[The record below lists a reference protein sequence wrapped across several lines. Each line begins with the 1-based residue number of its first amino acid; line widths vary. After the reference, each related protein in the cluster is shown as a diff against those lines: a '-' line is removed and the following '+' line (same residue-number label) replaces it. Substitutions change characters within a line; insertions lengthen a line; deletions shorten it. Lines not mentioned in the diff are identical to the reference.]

1 MKILSCH
8 IENYGKLSNVDYRF
22 NEGLTV
28 FNHKNGSG
36 KTTLSS
42 FIKAMLYG
50 LPSTKTNAK
59 SFDHRQHF
67 YPFDHS
73 KFGGT
78 VTIEHDGDEYRI
90 ERFFDSKSATADYVK
105 VYKNDNIADDYGESL
120 GKKLMGADED
130 IFMKTAFFNAED
142 ISICTP
148 QGIEAQ
154 VNNYEEGIL
163 AKKVLEEQ
171 SKKLQPQRGRN
182 GKIPEC
188 QEKIR
193 ALREEIATLKESSS
207 VMESFL
213 SERSKKQKMLEEKEA
228 KLRKNLVLESRLD
241 ERIAATGSRYQMN
254 VLENMFIGGL
264 PTAEDFERANGY
276 INSIAEIEKQN
287 EEIQKEFDVLLKKI
301 KRRKMLI
308 TVNAFMII
316 TAAVLLA
323 VGDIIPSIILIAASG
338 AMALFLCISGRKFKS
353 AEKLSEERRKNIL
366 RYDFCVNELYEF
378 IEAYKSTGNITDFAM
393 EVQNIKNSA
402 EAYLRISEIQNEME
416 KMGKEDSTFIER
428 EIIEIKSEI
437 ALLDRQIAKLE
448 AETEKIEE
456 KQIDLEQTEAALE
469 EYKEQLFV
477 LDEAQNMLAVAE
489 NNLKNK
495 YSDPIKENFGKY
507 AEIIEE
513 TIGERFVLDDDYN
526 VYFEAA
532 GQRQSYKH
540 LSHGQRS
547 MLAFCFRMALIDS
560 IYLKEK
566 PFVILDDPFMS
577 LDKENMAKMSS
588 VIKAVS
594 KDRQIIYFCCH
605 ESRDML

>member
-22 NEGLTV
+22 NEELTV
-28 FNHKNGSG
+28 FNYENGSG

-59 SFDHRQHF
+59 NFDHRQHF

-105 VYKNDNIADDYGESL
+105 VYKNGNIADGLGENI

-130 IFMKTAFFNAED
+130 IFIKTAFFNAED
-142 ISICTP
+142 ISLCTP
-148 QGIEAQ
+148 QGIEAY
-154 VNNYEEGIL
+154 VNNYEEGTL

-171 SKKLQPQRGRN
+171 RKKLQPQRGRN

-193 ALREEIATLKESSS
+193 TLREEIAALKESIN
-207 VMESFL
+207 VMGSFL
-213 SERSKKQKMLEEKEA
+213 SERSKKQRILEEKEA
-228 KLRKNLVLESRLD
+228 KLRKNIVLESRLD

-254 VLENMFIGGL
+254 VLKNMFIGGV
-264 PTAEDFERANGY
+264 PAEEDFERANGY
-276 INSIAEIEKQN
+276 INSIVEIEKQN
-287 EEIQKEFDVLLKKI
+287 EEIQKEFNALIKKV

-323 VGDIIPSIILIAASG
+323 VGHIIPSIILIAASG
-338 AMALFLCISGRKFKS
+338 ALALFLCISGRMFKN
-353 AEKLSEERRKNIL
+353 AEQLSEKKRKNIL

-378 IEAYKSTGNITDFAM
+378 IEAYKSTGNITDFAK
-393 EVQNIKNSA
+393 EVQNIKSA
-402 EAYLRISEIQNEME
+402 ADAYLRISEIQNEME
-416 KMGKEDSTFIER
+416 EMGKEDSAIIDR
-428 EIIEIKSEI
+428 EI
-437 ALLDRQIAKLE
+437 IAKLE
-448 AETEKIEE
+448 AETEIIEE

-477 LDEAQNMLAVAE
+477 LDEAQNMLATAE

-507 AEIIEE
+507 AEIIEKS
-513 TIGERFVLDDDYN
+513 IGEKFVLDDDYN

-560 IYLKEK
+560 IYPKEK

-577 LDKENMAKMSS
+577 LDKDNMAKMSS
-588 VIKAVS
+588 VVKAVS

>member
-22 NEGLTV
+22 NEELTV
-28 FNHKNGSG
+28 FNYENGSG

-59 SFDHRQHF
+59 NFDHRQHF

-105 VYKNDNIADDYGESL
+105 VYKNGNIADGLGENI

-130 IFMKTAFFNAED
+130 IFIKTAFFNAED
-142 ISICTP
+142 ISLCTP
-148 QGIEAQ
+148 QGIEAY
-154 VNNYEEGIL
+154 VNNYEEGTL

-171 SKKLQPQRGRN
+171 RKKLQPQRGRN

-193 ALREEIATLKESSS
+193 TLREEITALKESIN
-207 VMESFL
+207 VMGSFL
-213 SERSKKQKMLEEKEA
+213 SERSKKQRMIEEKEA
-228 KLRKNLVLESRLD
+228 KLRKNIVLESRLD

-254 VLENMFIGGL
+254 VLKNMFIGGV
-264 PTAEDFERANGY
+264 PAEEDFERVNGY
-276 INSIAEIEKQN
+276 INSIVEIEKQN
-287 EEIQKEFDVLLKKI
+287 EEIQKEFNALIKKV

-323 VGDIIPSIILIAASG
+323 VGHIIPSIILIAASG
-338 AMALFLCISGRKFKS
+338 ALALFLCISGRMFKN
-353 AEKLSEERRKNIL
+353 AEQLSEKKRKNIL

-378 IEAYKSTGNITDFAM
+378 IEAYKSTGNITDFAK
-393 EVQNIKNSA
+393 EVQNIKSA
-402 EAYLRISEIQNEME
+402 ADAYLRISEIQNEME
-416 KMGKEDSTFIER
+416 EMGKEDSAIIDR
-428 EIIEIKSEI
+428 EIIDIKSEI
-437 ALLDRQIAKLE
+437 AFLDRQIAKLE
-448 AETEKIEE
+448 AETEIIEE

-477 LDEAQNMLAVAE
+477 LDEAQNMLATAE

-495 YSDPIKENFGKY
+495 YSNPIKENFGKY
-507 AEIIEE
+507 AEIIEKS
-513 TIGERFVLDDDYN
+513 IGEKFVLDDDYN

-560 IYLKEK
+560 IYPKEK

-577 LDKENMAKMSS
+577 LDKDNMAKMSS
-588 VIKAVS
+588 VVKAVA

>member
-1 MKILSCH
+1 
-8 IENYGKLSNVDYRF
+8 
-22 NEGLTV
+22 
-28 FNHKNGSG
+28 
-36 KTTLSS
+36 
-42 FIKAMLYG
+42 
-50 LPSTKTNAK
+50 
-59 SFDHRQHF
+59 
-67 YPFDHS
+67 
-73 KFGGT
+73 
-78 VTIEHDGDEYRI
+78 
-90 ERFFDSKSATADYVK
+90 
-105 VYKNDNIADDYGESL
+105 
-120 GKKLMGADED
+120 
-130 IFMKTAFFNAED
+130 
-142 ISICTP
+142 
-148 QGIEAQ
+148 
-154 VNNYEEGIL
+154 
-163 AKKVLEEQ
+163 
-171 SKKLQPQRGRN
+171 
-182 GKIPEC
+182 
-188 QEKIR
+188 
-193 ALREEIATLKESSS
+193 
-207 VMESFL
+207 
-213 SERSKKQKMLEEKEA
+213 MLEEKEA

-241 ERIAATGSRYQMN
+241 ERMAATGSRYQMN

-532 GQRQSYKH
+532 GEEVCRT
-540 LSHGQRS
+540 
-547 MLAFCFRMALIDS
+547 
-560 IYLKEK
+560 
-566 PFVILDDPFMS
+566 DDARKIGPAGG
-577 LDKENMAKMSS
+577 DCEGG
-588 VIKAVS
+588 AVPG
-594 KDRQIIYFCCH
+594 FG
-605 ESRDML
+605 